1 MHHGKDRERYNLA
14 PDLRHKEL
22 SLTQRAPHRATST
35 HRPAARHEA
44 TIATLAQETE
54 TDPAVVKSLYEE
66 EIEKLQAQANVK
78 NFIGVIAARRV
89 KQRIATAR
97 EHGRPLKVRAA

>member
-1 MHHGKDRERYNLA
+1 VPTPGGARERYNHVQ
-14 PDLRHKEL
+14 DLRHKEL
-22 SLTQRAPHRATST
+22 SLPHRASSS
-35 HRPAARHEA
+35 HRPAPKHEA
-44 TIATLAQETE
+44 TIATLAQETD

-66 EIEKLQAQANVK
+66 EIEKLHAQANVK

-97 EHGRPLKVRAA
+97 ELGRPLEIRAA

>member
-1 MHHGKDRERYNLA
+1 M
-14 PDLRHKEL
+14 
-22 SLTQRAPHRATST
+22 PHRASST
-35 HRPAARHEA
+35 HRPAPKHET
-44 TIATLAQETE
+44 TIATLAEETD

-66 EIEKLQAQANVK
+66 EIEKLHAQANVK

-97 EHGRPLKVRAA
+97 ELGRPLEVRAA